1 MRKFVLAAAMVV
13 AASGIAS
20 AQSGPNL
27 IETRQVGFALL
38 GGDFAGIRAV
48 ARAIWRLVIVP
59 CANWD
64 IPRLPG
70 NPKNLL
76 PTGGEAILLCS

>member
-1 MRKFVLAAAMVV
+1 MANVNVLPDWDALAFL
-13 AASGIAS
+13 S
-20 AQSGPNL
+20 A
-27 IETRQVGFALL
+27 
-38 GGDFAGIRAV
+38 
-48 ARAIWRLVIVP
+48 
-59 CANWD
+59 